1 MIGGFNDQGDG
12 TEVKTNRV
20 TITKGDVQG
29 PVYGGL
35 SFVSKIFADVD
46 KSSYPV
52 IPDNSADEQ
61 STSYNN
67 KQTVNHNQVEVK
79 GHVTISNGDVHGGN
93 VSYWNQI
100 ANVTAGTAQLDSST
114 SQHVAASATAEA
126 FAAFTGNASADENK
140 VLVRQWGKVDNGI
153 YGGRVTIRAA
163 TGDAKAGNTT
173 GVNSSSWHA
182 YATAI
187 ASILTHTQA
196 GSSANVNKVVIE
208 DFVNIKN
215 SDPKRQDGLISG
227 GNILINTSAGNAD
240 NASITAS
247 SSAIANDRNQH
258 TDSKAFANA
267 KVTSFAGA
275 TATAND
281 NKVTIGQ
288 KALIDLGI
296 TGGSLTIFTNAGNA
310 TAGNAKAKN
319 NSINDAS
326 ASIEVDAK
334 AIATAST
341 NVSEAA
347 ANNNQVDVQGA
358 NTIISNGVIGGNVVI
373 RTRAGNAT
381 AGKATAENNSI
392 NNASGA
398 IDAYADATVNASAN
412 VSAEANN
419 NQVIVQGANTT
430 ISRGV
435 IGGNVLITTIAG
447 DATASD
453 AIINNAYAPN
463 ADILADATALTIATT
478 GKVSTDENKVLVGQG
493 VIVRGGVVGGKVEI
507 KTEAGSASAGK
518 ISTAAKV
525 DASQLNNLA
534 TVSAIN
540 NISASANGNTVTIEQ
555 GAQVEG
561 NIAVGQIRLDL
572 DTGNANDGQLVNGV
586 TTTGDAKVTIDVS
599 NTQLQANHNQI
610 YMDGLIGTG
619 HIYGGYI
626 GFNIDPKSN
635 DTVSLIKTVSN
646 VQAINNIITIGEHA
660 EFAQSNSSLYG
671 WGFTLQLGLCP

>member
-1 MIGGFNDQGDG
+1 M
-12 TEVKTNRV
+12 
-20 TITKGDVQG
+20 
-29 PVYGGL
+29 
-35 SFVSKIFADVD
+35 
-46 KSSYPV
+46 
-52 IPDNSADEQ
+52 
-61 STSYNN
+61 
-67 KQTVNHNQVEVK
+67 
-79 GHVTISNGDVHGGN
+79 
-93 VSYWNQI
+93 
-100 ANVTAGTAQLDSST
+100 
-114 SQHVAASATAEA
+114 
-126 FAAFTGNASADENK
+126 
-140 VLVRQWGKVDNGI
+140 
-153 YGGRVTIRAA
+153 
-163 TGDAKAGNTT
+163 
-173 GVNSSSWHA
+173 
-182 YATAI
+182 
-187 ASILTHTQA
+187 
-196 GSSANVNKVVIE
+196 
-208 DFVNIKN
+208 
-215 SDPKRQDGLISG
+215 
-227 GNILINTSAGNAD
+227 
-240 NASITAS
+240 
-247 SSAIANDRNQH
+247 
-258 TDSKAFANA
+258 
-267 KVTSFAGA
+267 
-275 TATAND
+275 
-281 NKVTIGQ
+281 
-288 KALIDLGI
+288 
-296 TGGSLTIFTNAGNA
+296 TIFTNAGNA

-347 ANNNQVDVQGA
+347 ANKSQVDVQGA

-373 RTRAGNAT
+373 RTRAGN
-381 AGKATAENNSI
+381 ATAENNSI

-453 AIINNAYAPN
+453 AIINNAYALN
-463 ADILADATALTIATT
+463 ADILADATALTSATTT

-507 KTEAGSASAGK
+507 KTEADSASAGK

-561 NIAVGQIRLDL
+561 NIAGGQIRLDV

-635 DTVSLIKTVSN
+635 DTVSLIKTGSN

>member
-1 MIGGFNDQGDG
+1 M
-12 TEVKTNRV
+12 
-20 TITKGDVQG
+20 
-29 PVYGGL
+29 
-35 SFVSKIFADVD
+35 
-46 KSSYPV
+46 
-52 IPDNSADEQ
+52 
-61 STSYNN
+61 
-67 KQTVNHNQVEVK
+67 
-79 GHVTISNGDVHGGN
+79 
-93 VSYWNQI
+93 
-100 ANVTAGTAQLDSST
+100 
-114 SQHVAASATAEA
+114 
-126 FAAFTGNASADENK
+126 
-140 VLVRQWGKVDNGI
+140 
-153 YGGRVTIRAA
+153 
-163 TGDAKAGNTT
+163 
-173 GVNSSSWHA
+173 
-182 YATAI
+182 
-187 ASILTHTQA
+187 
-196 GSSANVNKVVIE
+196 VIE

-227 GNILINTSAGNAD
+227 GNIVINTSAGNAD

-288 KALIDLGI
+288 KALIDSGI

-347 ANNNQVDVQGA
+347 ANNSQVDVQGA

-373 RTRAGNAT
+373 RTRVGNAS
-381 AGKATAENNSI
+381 AENNSI

-463 ADILADATALTIATT
+463 ADILADATALTSATTT

-507 KTEAGSASAGK
+507 KTEAGSASAGN

-561 NIAVGQIRLDL
+561 NIAGGQIRLDV

-635 DTVSLIKTVSN
+635 DTVSLIKTGSN